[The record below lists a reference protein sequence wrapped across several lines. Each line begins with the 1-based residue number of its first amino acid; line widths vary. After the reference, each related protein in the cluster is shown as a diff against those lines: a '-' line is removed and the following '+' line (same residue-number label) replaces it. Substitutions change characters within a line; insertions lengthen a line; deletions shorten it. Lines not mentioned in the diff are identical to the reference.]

1 MGLDYA
7 EPGSR
12 ASAPKIGKLVEA
24 LISGGGRLLIC
35 HVSKNAGKKKNPRV
49 WVTTVETKEVG
60 MVDGLYFRIRVPG
73 FMTISLRINMHHKNI
88 HCTGGVHNFIINLY

>member
-1 MGLDYA
+1 MSQKMR
-7 EPGSR
+7 E
-12 ASAPKIGKLVEA
+12 
-24 LISGGGRLLIC
+24 
-35 HVSKNAGKKKNPRV
+35 KKKNPRV

-88 HCTGGVHNFIINLY
+88 YCTGGVHTTPPQVAHQREPLTGEGGRGEGRRLV